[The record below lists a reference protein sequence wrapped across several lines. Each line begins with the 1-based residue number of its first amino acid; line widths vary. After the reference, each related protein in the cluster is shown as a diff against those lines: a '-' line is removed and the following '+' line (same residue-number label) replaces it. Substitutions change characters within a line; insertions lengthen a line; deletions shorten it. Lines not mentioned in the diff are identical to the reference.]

1 MSNKEPQNDEV
12 FNSIF
17 EIPWSPLAPPKAG
30 KPCWTFCGLKNNLQN
45 QTVTLPLCQVCAM
58 LSHAG
63 APDKG
68 MLSSSP
74 TDSVPGEGPQSHPN
88 SKGEEQGSV
97 STSIRRTKTPA
108 KLNIRLKVTGRRP
121 DGYHELVSVMVP
133 IDLFDLLEITATRTG
148 GIELACSGLPVP
160 RDESNLVYKA
170 AQSFFLKTGHQEG
183 LFIKLV
189 KNIPIATGMGGG
201 SSDAAATLLTL
212 NEMRGRPLS
221 KEALH
226 DMALRLGADVPFFLY
241 CRPSLAR
248 GVGDILEPLPNWP
261 KLWYVVVTPRL
272 QISTSWVFG
281 RLKLEL
287 TTGEYDYINKYLDN
301 NPTVIPPILE
311 NDLEKVTSTSFP
323 IIETIKRLLVDAGAE
338 GALMTGSGPSVFGVF
353 RSSTEAERAREV
365 IASQDVGNVIVAT
378 NWEREVIEH

>member
-1 MSNKEPQNDEV
+1 MQRSMNPELKFVNQ
-12 FNSIF
+12 SIQR
-17 EIPWSPLAPPKAG
+17 I
-30 KPCWTFCGLKNNLQN
+30 
-45 QTVTLPLCQVCAM
+45 
-58 LSHAG
+58 
-63 APDKG
+63 
-68 MLSSSP
+68 
-74 TDSVPGEGPQSHPN
+74 
-88 SKGEEQGSV
+88 
-97 STSIRRTKTPA
+97 KTPA

-133 IDLFDLLEITATRTG
+133 IDLFDLLEIRATRTG

-160 RDESNLVYKA
+160 RDESNLIIKA
-170 AQSFFLKTGHQEG
+170 ARSFFLKTGHQEG
-183 LFIKLV
+183 VSIRLV
-189 KNIPIATGMGGG
+189 KSIPVAAGMGGG

-248 GVGDILEPLPNWP
+248 GIGDILEPLPGWP

-272 QISTSWVFG
+272 QISTSWVFE

-287 TTGEYDYINKYLDN
+287 TTGEYDYINKHLGN
-301 NPTVIPPILE
+301 NPTVILPILE
-311 NDLEKVTSTSFP
+311 NDLEKVTLASFP
-323 IIETIKRLLVDAGAE
+323 IIETIKRRLVEAGAE

-353 RSSTEAERAREV
+353 RSSSEAETAMEV
-365 IASQDVGNVIVAT
+365 IAFQGVGNVVVAT
-378 NWEREVIEH
+378 NWERSVT